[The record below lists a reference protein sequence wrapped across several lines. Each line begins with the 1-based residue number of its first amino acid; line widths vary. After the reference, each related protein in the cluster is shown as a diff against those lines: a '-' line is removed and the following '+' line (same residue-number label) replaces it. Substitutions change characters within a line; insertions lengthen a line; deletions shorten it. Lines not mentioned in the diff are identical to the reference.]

1 MAPVL
6 DRRAPALLLVWSY
19 CVLAD
24 TAFAN
29 FTLDNEFHS
38 SFIHRRLKSQERR
51 EMQREILSI
60 LGLPHRPRPHLHGKH
75 NAAPMFMLDLYN
87 AMSTEGDEDRYSY
100 PYKPVFTTQG
110 PPIASLQD
118 NNFLN
123 DADMVMSFVNLV
135 EHDKEFLPVRRH
147 HREFRFDLSR
157 IPEGEAVTAAE
168 FRIYKDFIHERYD
181 NETFRI
187 SVYQVL
193 EEHSDRESDLFLLD
207 SRAIWA
213 AEEGWLVFDVTA
225 TSNHWVLNPGR
236 NLGLQ
241 LALESTN
248 GESINPRVAGLIGR
262 TGPQNKQPFMVAF
275 FKATEVHLRSIRS
288 APAGAKQ
295 RNPNRSKGAKSQEA
309 LRVASVAENSST
321 DQKQACK
328 KHELY
333 VSFRDLGWQDWII
346 APEGYAAYYCEG
358 ECAFPLNSYMNATNH
373 AIVQTLVH
381 FINPDTVPKPCC
393 APTQLHAISVLYF
406 DDSSNA
412 WAEYKGKYREG
423 RDKADPTMWKTRL
436 RCALNKSTDFLEV
449 PERNQLD
456 ITEPYKVY
464 RIQEHGSARPVES
477 PQMNDRGIVLAKV
490 SPKILLDKQGQR
502 VMEVTTRSPDGC
514 FILQGRVPLGSERIY
529 GPCSAQQLSFPSP
542 GSLSLPSCM
551 TDAMNRLLCHLE
563 RGVLLWVAHDGVFI
577 KRFCQGR
584 VYWSGP
590 TAQHTDRPNKLE
602 REKTFKLLDVPEFSS
617 SKETSAYSSLKRCS
631 LSVNGA
637 LGEVQLGGDGGDG
650 GDAVD
655 SQLQHSGRE
664 GVGGATLHEGDHEQ
678 YSNPPFPPTS
688 VTF

>member
-1 MAPVL
+1 CTA
-6 DRRAPALLLVWSY
+6 VWSSLELCIIY
-19 CVLAD
+19 CVLAN
-24 TAFAN
+24 TAFTN

-87 AMSTEGDEDRYSY
+87 AMSTDGDEDRYSY

-147 HREFRFDLSR
+147 HREFKFDLSR

-168 FRIYKDFIHERYD
+168 FRIYKDFIHERPRYM
-181 NETFRI
+181 NEPELCDTL
-187 SVYQVL
+187 SSQS
-193 EEHSDRESDLFLLD
+193 ENRESDLFLLD
-207 SRAIWA
+207 SRVIWA

-241 LALESTN
+241 LALDSTN
-248 GESINPRVAGLIGR
+248 GESISPRTAGLVGR
-262 TGPQNKQPFMVAF
+262 SGPQNKQPFMVAF

-288 APAGAKQ
+288 ATGGGKQ
-295 RNPNRSKGAKSQEA
+295 RNPNRSKGAKK
-309 LRVASVAENSST
+309 NSST

-381 FINPDTVPKPCC
+381 FINPETVPKPCC
-393 APTQLHAISVLYF
+393 APTQLNAISVLYF
-406 DDSSNA
+406 DDSSNVIL
-412 WAEYKGKYREG
+412 KKYRNMVV
-423 RDKADPTMWKTRL
+423 RA
-436 RCALNKSTDFLEV
+436 C
-449 PERNQLD
+449 
-456 ITEPYKVY
+456 
-464 RIQEHGSARPVES
+464 
-477 PQMNDRGIVLAKV
+477 
-490 SPKILLDKQGQR
+490 
-502 VMEVTTRSPDGC
+502 GC
-514 FILQGRVPLGSERIY
+514 
-529 GPCSAQQLSFPSP
+529 
-542 GSLSLPSCM
+542 
-551 TDAMNRLLCHLE
+551 H
-563 RGVLLWVAHDGVFI
+563 
-577 KRFCQGR
+577 
-584 VYWSGP
+584 
-590 TAQHTDRPNKLE
+590 
-602 REKTFKLLDVPEFSS
+602 
-617 SKETSAYSSLKRCS
+617 
-631 LSVNGA
+631 
-637 LGEVQLGGDGGDG
+637 
-650 GDAVD
+650 
-655 SQLQHSGRE
+655 
-664 GVGGATLHEGDHEQ
+664 
-678 YSNPPFPPTS
+678 
-688 VTF
+688 